1 MHDELFSPTIGDQ
14 PPPGKPPWRPES
26 IVYPAF
32 FGGPLA
38 GALLGVLNGRRLALP
53 AAQLLAIAGAGLAG
67 FAVRLAVGAFADS
80 SSAVRLSGT
89 ICGLL
94 VWLAVLAFQRR
105 RFRLVMLRG
114 VTPANLIGPGIAAA
128 VGCGLLEA
136 LLILVLVR

>member
-1 MHDELFSPTIGDQ
+1 MHDELFSPTIRDQ
-14 PPPGKPPWRPES
+14 PRPGRAPWRPES

-53 AAQLLAIAGAGLAG
+53 TGQLVAIAGAGLVG
-67 FAVRLAVGAFADS
+67 FAARLAVGALADDNS
-80 SSAVRLSGT
+80 GVRLSGT

-94 VWLAVLAFQRR
+94 VWLAVLALQRR
-105 RFRLVMLRG
+105 PFRLATLRG
-114 VTPANLIGPGIAAA
+114 ATPASLIRPGLAAA
-128 VGCGLLEA
+128 LGCGLLEA